1 MSNGRRCGCPA
12 SAGTPRCMD
21 LHPDWLLTHHRFPW
35 QQVAARGGGGGVEA
49 GSGRA
54 DLMRGASGGARNNT
68 WPHPGSPLPL
78 LPPEPVLL
86 PPAKQVPAGSPAPG
100 TTGSRVLALPGGRQ
114 TVHAF
119 HPRSTRTLTHAH
131 TCTLHTRLLA
141 VQLRPSLGVWEMR
154 EEWAMCPDLHSCR
167 FFILPPF
174 ATWLW
179 GPSHG
184 RGGG

>member
-1 MSNGRRCGCPA
+1 MAVKIKPPPTSVSNGRRRGCPA

-119 HPRSTRTLTHAH
+119 PAPHASSCTHTHIPCTHA
-131 TCTLHTRLLA
+131 CLLSSSG
-141 VQLRPSLGVWEMR
+141 LR
-154 EEWAMCPDLHSCR
+154 
-167 FFILPPF
+167 
-174 ATWLW
+174 
-179 GPSHG
+179 
-184 RGGG
+184 